1 MAILKKSAFLSFN
14 LSSEIFAITVTKV
27 LEVLEIQPVTKVP
40 QTPEYIRGVINFRGD
55 ILPVID
61 TRRKFNMES
70 VADTPKTVIIV
81 LDLVIFNKK
90 LIVGIIADSVKD
102 VIEISPS
109 DVKEVPSLGSRYNSD
124 FLEGMIKTDSGFIM
138 ILNIEKVFTADDVSL
153 VENSTESDKD

>member
-102 VIEISPS
+102 VIEISPT

>member
-14 LSSEIFAITVTKV
+14 LSTEIFAITVSKV

-40 QTPEYIRGVINFRGD
+40 QAPDYIRGVINFRGD

-61 TRRKFNMES
+61 TRRKFNMET
-70 VADTPKTVIIV
+70 VEDTPKTVIIV
-81 LDLVIFNKK
+81 LDLVIYNKK

-109 DVKEVPSLGSRYNSD
+109 DVKEVPTLGSRYNSD
-124 FLEGMIKTDSGFIM
+124 FIEGMIKTESGFIM
-138 ILNIEKVFTADDVSL
+138 ILNIEKIFTTDDISI
-153 VENSTESDKD
+153 VESSTESGKE